1 MKENITVDSDVIFK
15 YLKTGE
21 GSLPVAH
28 EQYTLLISTTTYTE
42 LLASKTF
49 EDKELESEV
58 LEFIEKYFTV
68 YECNSIVALETAK
81 ILRNSELTLAAAS
94 VAATALVSETKL
106 LTDNKKEFEKIEGIE
121 FVEIEETK

>member
-21 GSLPVAH
+21 GSLPAAH

-49 EDKELESEV
+49 EDKELEGEV

-68 YECNSIVALETAK
+68 YECNTAVALETAK
-81 ILRNSELTLAAAS
+81 VLRNSELTLAAAS
-94 VAATALVSETKL
+94 VAATALVTETKL
-106 LTDNKKEFEKIEGIE
+106 LTDSRKDYEKIEGIT
-121 FVEIEETK
+121 FVDMPEAK